1 MVLVS
6 TGGQA
11 RLIWY
16 PFRTHDFNKYVNTSH
31 NLVTAA
37 WHDGTLTMPSSRF
50 GLRISAGTTG
60 CIRKESQVPWQLS
73 VVYSSMLLV
82 STGGQARLSCHP
94 FRAFD
99 FNSCMNTI
107 WSLPRA
113 KQVFCQPPARGV
125 SYESTHQLQVE
136 SGRKAKSHD
145 S

>member
-37 WHDGTLTMPSSRF
+37 WHDGTCKCR
-50 GLRISAGTTG
+50 
-60 CIRKESQVPWQLS
+60 
-73 VVYSSMLLV
+73 
-82 STGGQARLSCHP
+82 ARAL
-94 FRAFD
+94 
-99 FNSCMNTI
+99 
-107 WSLPRA
+107 
-113 KQVFCQPPARGV
+113 G
-125 SYESTHQLQVE
+125 YESAQELQVV
-136 SGRKAKSHD
+136 SGRKAKSHG